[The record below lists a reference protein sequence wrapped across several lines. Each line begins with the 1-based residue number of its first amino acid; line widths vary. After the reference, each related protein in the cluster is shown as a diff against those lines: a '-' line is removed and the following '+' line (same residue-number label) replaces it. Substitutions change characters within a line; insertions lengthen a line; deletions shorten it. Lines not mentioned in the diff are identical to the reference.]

1 MSLFFEKIL
10 GYSLLCVGIACIV
23 FAFFSMHS
31 VITDQ
36 AKPPEIFKMRD
47 LTLTTSPSTSQPTVV
62 TVAIDSD
69 IRKIVNIFLY
79 NLLMFFLVMVGGKVG
94 SLGIQLIKEIKIK
107 MKS

>member
-1 MSLFFEKIL
+1 MSLFFERIL
-10 GYSLLCVGIACIV
+10 GYSLLCVGLACIV

-31 VITDQ
+31 VLTDQ
-36 AKPPEIFKMRD
+36 AKPPEIFQTQS
-47 LTLTTSPSTSQPTVV
+47 LTLTTSPGTSQPTVV
-62 TVAIDSD
+62 TIAIDPD

-79 NLLMFFLVMVGGKVG
+79 NLLMFFLVMVGGKMG